1 RRALPA
7 GPRSLEELSEELFLT
22 QPELGEIGA
31 LEILGQE
38 GPRQAILLVE
48 PVAEVDL
55 LAARG
60 AEGARRMV
68 VGDLELLATDGTAD
82 EHDLSL
88 RGEPGE
94 SNVGCDGGDG
104 GPGRD
109 RVALMDLST
118 FDKAVLRDALLA
130 HLEERLAVVRAAQ
143 KAAHEGATHEE
154 SRPEGIKDMRSTETS
169 YLARGQAER
178 VVELTEALAQVRG
191 FPLRAFAEDAPI
203 GLSALVQLENEAG
216 AVSSYFMA
224 PAGGG
229 IQLESPA
236 GPLTIVTPRSP
247 LGRALVGRRVG
258 DEV

>member
-1 RRALPA
+1 
-7 GPRSLEELSEELFLT
+7 
-22 QPELGEIGA
+22 
-31 LEILGQE
+31 
-38 GPRQAILLVE
+38 
-48 PVAEVDL
+48 
-55 LAARG
+55 
-60 AEGARRMV
+60 
-68 VGDLELLATDGTAD
+68 
-82 EHDLSL
+82 
-88 RGEPGE
+88 
-94 SNVGCDGGDG
+94 
-104 GPGRD
+104 
-109 RVALMDLST
+109 MDLST

-154 SRPEGIKDMRSTETS
+154 SRPEGVKDMRSTETS

-229 IQLESPA
+229 IQLEPPA

-258 DEV
+258 DEVELVTPQGVREQVVVAVA